1 MPAICQSIHHCIFQ
15 RITDSACIGWIFG
28 YVGHYSSMSR
38 KYHDMLRT
46 GAWYLEN
53 ISWYVGNRCLISW
66 YVLKIFKDIMICW
79 EPVPDILKISWYFS
93 EKTRAYQKISWYFLA
108 TWWDIA
114 EYQKNQK
121 ISWYFLDYSEILEHI
136 RKYQKISWYFLE
148 LRGFIRR
155 CIKIS
160 KKISWY
166 LWKYRDMIRQ
176 YHGASVIFPIYFDIS
191 GYLITAQH
199 IGKYKKIEKYDDIF
213 RSIWG

>member
-1 MPAICQSIHHCIFQ
+1 MCFLICFVEAQHFIKYQNNIKKYHDIFRVCRNRRDPDISQSVSKVAFVCYISCISYSCLRFKGFVYLNLYTFNHDCGPCGMPAICQSIHHCIFQ

-66 YVLKIFKDIMICW
+66 YVLKISKDIMICW
-79 EPVPDILKISWYFS
+79 EPVPDILKISWYFL

-121 ISWYFLDYSEILEHI
+121 
-136 RKYQKISWYFLE
+136 
-148 LRGFIRR
+148 
-155 CIKIS
+155 
-160 KKISWY
+160 
-166 LWKYRDMIRQ
+166 
-176 YHGASVIFPIYFDIS
+176 YHNICWII
-191 GYLITAQH
+191 
-199 IGKYKKIEKYDDIF
+199 
-213 RSIWG
+213 